1 MMPLHGAT
9 LDTTLINESHANTD
23 SMNTDPTEQF
33 LRLLGQHERML
44 SSFVMSMLPNA
55 SDSDDILQ
63 ETKIALWQSFDS
75 FEIGTDFG
83 AWSRRAA
90 MYRILDFRKRM
101 SREKLRFGISEE
113 NYLTLAEHY
122 EEHAIENPNA
132 LGKLAVCLSRLPDEH
147 QRMIR
152 MRYMDKMGIDQIAGS
167 CGRTRAATYRILSRI
182 RLSLR
187 ECVRREQRRNSHAF
201 GDG

>member
-1 MMPLHGAT
+1 M
-9 LDTTLINESHANTD
+9 TTPEIQSRPSAPQDVD
-23 SMNTDPTEQF
+23 SDATEQF

-44 SSFVMSMLPNA
+44 AAFVMSMLPNV

-83 AWSRRAA
+83 AWARRAA
-90 MYRILDFRKRM
+90 LYRILDFRKRM
-101 SREKLRFGISEE
+101 AREKLKFGISEE
-113 NYLTLAEHY
+113 NYRSLAKEF
-122 EEHAIENPNA
+122 EDSTSITKNKF
-132 LGKLAVCLSRLPDEH
+132 GKLATCLARLPDEH
-147 QRMIR
+147 QQMIR
-152 MRYMDKMGIDQIAGS
+152 MRYMEKMDIDQIAS
-167 CGRTRAATYRILSRI
+167 ASGRSRAATYRILSRI

-187 ECVRREQRRNSHAF
+187 ECVKREECRMMHAL